1 MTTTA
6 ATLADEILDGVGIID
21 CDTHITE
28 PADLWTSRAPRSMRD
43 RMPQHR
49 TVDGVTAWY
58 LDGELWASIGGNTIA
73 TGPRKVLGTHVVQP
87 FDDVDPSAWDA
98 KARLRLMDD
107 QGVEAAILFPN
118 GIGFASN
125 HVFAIDDE
133 AQRTAV
139 LQTYNDFYLDLQ
151 AESGDRLLG
160 QGLLPIWD
168 MDLTVKE
175 MTRLLDGGMRGFT
188 LSDKPEMLGLPEL
201 HEPYFEPMWDLFNE
215 TGAVPSFHIGSGAR
229 KEEME
234 ALRAMRNQPKVQFAP
249 GERRPIPADAE
260 PGLERRSAPSARSP
274 CLRRRCT

>member
-1 MTTTA
+1 
-6 ATLADEILDGVGIID
+6 
-21 CDTHITE
+21 
-28 PADLWTSRAPRSMRD
+28 
-43 RMPQHR
+43 
-49 TVDGVTAWY
+49 
-58 LDGELWASIGGNTIA
+58 
-73 TGPRKVLGTHVVQP
+73 
-87 FDDVDPSAWDA
+87 
-98 KARLRLMDD
+98 MDD

-151 AESGDRLLG
+151 HESDDRLLG

-175 MTRLLDGGMRGFT
+175 MTRLLDAGMRGFT

-215 TGAVPSFHIGSGAR
+215 SGAVPSFHIGSGAR

-234 ALRAMRNQPKVQFAP
+234 ALRAMRNQPKAQYAA
-249 GERRPIPADAE
+249 GGAPAD
-260 PGLERRSAPSARSP
+260 PGHAQPVVERVRPAAHAGRRGDADVHEQRPHRHQPVHERPVRPLPERQDRVGRERHRLGAVHPRGARVPARRDGHRPDRGRATSSAGRRSTSATTSS
-274 CLRRRCT
+274 